1 VFFNQL
7 VESLA
12 AGLLLSTNRL
22 KNDRARLTSFLESA
36 TLKGVNCCR
45 YLPTRTRTVTATPI
59 KLKRTPAKPPKR
71 SQSLKSAER
80 RSEIVRAAYRTLAE
94 KGFEG
99 LRMRDIAK
107 RAGIDHSTLHYYF
120 AGKEALI
127 DAIVDYIVLDLA
139 VGRSPAAESEEVSPR
154 LRLSAHF
161 EALIEQLQKTP
172 EMFVVLAELNTRAMR
187 EPSLRVIFNKNDRK
201 WKGFLT
207 EVLVS
212 GMDKNEFKGT
222 FLPDVAAEVIISVV
236 RGLTITCAGRAERMR
251 RPLYQVLAWLE
262 GTS

>member
-1 VFFNQL
+1 VTVVRTKQ
-7 VESLA
+7 
-12 AGLLLSTNRL
+12 
-22 KNDRARLTSFLESA
+22 
-36 TLKGVNCCR
+36 KG
-45 YLPTRTRTVTATPI
+45 
-59 KLKRTPAKPPKR
+59 KSSKPLKR
-71 SQSLKSAER
+71 SQSPKSAER
-80 RSEIVRAAYRTLAE
+80 RSEIVQAAYRTLAE

-139 VGRSPAAESEEVSPR
+139 VGRSPVAESEEVSPR

-161 EALIEQLQKTP
+161 DELIKQLQETP

-187 EPSLRVIFNKNDRK
+187 EPSLRAIFNKNDRK

-207 EVLVS
+207 KVLAS
-212 GMDKNEFKGT
+212 GIQKNEFKGS
-222 FLPDVAAEVIISVV
+222 FLPEVAADAIISLI
-236 RGLTITCAGRAERMR
+236 RGLTITYAGCPELMR
-251 RPLYQVLAWLE
+251 RPLYQVLTWLE
-262 GTS
+262 RAS

>member
-1 VFFNQL
+1 VTI
-7 VESLA
+7 V
-12 AGLLLSTNRL
+12 
-22 KNDRARLTSFLESA
+22 
-36 TLKGVNCCR
+36 
-45 YLPTRTRTVTATPI
+45 RTRQ
-59 KLKRTPAKPPKR
+59 KGNSRKPVKR
-71 SQSLKSAER
+71 SQSPKSAER

-139 VGRSPAAESEEVSPR
+139 VGRSPVAESEEVSPR

-161 EALIEQLQKTP
+161 DALIKQLQETP

-187 EPSLRVIFNKNDRK
+187 EPPLRAIFNKNDRK

-212 GMDKNEFKGT
+212 GMQKNEFKGT
-222 FLPDVAAEVIISVV
+222 FLPEVAAEAIVSVI
-236 RGLTITCAGRAERMR
+236 RGLTITCAGRPELMR
-251 RPLYQVLAWLE
+251 RPLYQVLTWLE
-262 GTS
+262 GASQGIKRDVS

>member
-1 VFFNQL
+1 MTTARIKRNGTSAK
-7 VESLA
+7 SL
-12 AGLLLSTNRL
+12 
-22 KNDRARLTSFLESA
+22 
-36 TLKGVNCCR
+36 
-45 YLPTRTRTVTATPI
+45 
-59 KLKRTPAKPPKR
+59 KR

-80 RSEIVRAAYRTLAE
+80 RSEIVRAAYWTLAE

-139 VGRSPAAESEEVSPR
+139 VGRSPVAESEEVSPR

-161 EALIEQLQKTP
+161 DALVKQLQETP

-212 GMDKNEFKGT
+212 GMQKNEFKGT
-222 FLPDVAAEVIISVV
+222 FLPEVAAEAIISVI
-236 RGLTITCAGRAERMR
+236 RGLTITCAGRPELMR
-251 RPLYQVLAWLE
+251 RPLYQVLTWLE
-262 GTS
+262 GASPGQKGT

>member
-1 VFFNQL
+1 VNTTRTK
-7 VESLA
+7 
-12 AGLLLSTNRL
+12 G
-22 KNDRARLTSFLESA
+22 KGTSA
-36 TLKGVNCCR
+36 KALKGG
-45 YLPTRTRTVTATPI
+45 
-59 KLKRTPAKPPKR
+59 
-71 SQSLKSAER
+71 QSPKSAER
-80 RSEIVRAAYRTLAE
+80 RSEIVQAAYQTLAE

-99 LRMRDIAK
+99 LRMRDIAE

-127 DAIVDYIVLDLA
+127 DAIVDYIVEDLA
-139 VGRSPAAESEEVSPR
+139 VGRSPVAESEKVSPR

-161 EALIEQLQKTP
+161 DALIKQLQKTP

-187 EPSLRVIFNKNDRK
+187 EPLLRAIFNKNDRK

-212 GMDKNEFKGT
+212 GTQRNEFKEN
-222 FLPDVAAEVIISVV
+222 FVPEVAAEAIISLI
-236 RGLTITCAGRAERMR
+236 RGLTITCAGRPELMR

-262 GTS
+262 GRASAKT

>member
-1 VFFNQL
+1 VTTTRTKRKATSTKGL
-7 VESLA
+7 KPSSSPKSVER
-12 AGLLLSTNRL
+12 RL
-22 KNDRARLTSFLESA
+22 K
-36 TLKGVNCCR
+36 
-45 YLPTRTRTVTATPI
+45 
-59 KLKRTPAKPPKR
+59 
-71 SQSLKSAER
+71 
-80 RSEIVRAAYRTLAE
+80 IVQAAYQTLAE

-99 LRMRDIAK
+99 LRMRDIAE

-161 EALIEQLQKTP
+161 DALIKQLQETP

-187 EPSLRVIFNKNDRK
+187 EPLLRAIFNKNDRK
-201 WKGFLT
+201 WKGFLV

-212 GMDKNEFKGT
+212 GMQRNEFKGNVV
-222 FLPDVAAEVIISVV
+222 PEVAADAIISVV
-236 RGLTITCAGRAERMR
+236 RGLTTACAGRPELMR

-262 GTS
+262 AAS

>member
-1 VFFNQL
+1 MSDSGSRLGEQYGCVDRYQPLGWESIYATKFVNHL
-7 VESLA
+7 VEKPGGWA
-12 AGLLLSTNRL
+12 KIQVVAIVNT
-22 KNDRARLTSFLESA
+22 ARTKRKETSA
-36 TLKGVNCCR
+36 K
-45 YLPTRTRTVTATPI
+45 P
-59 KLKRTPAKPPKR
+59 LKRGA
-71 SQSLKSAER
+71 SLRSAER
-80 RSEIVRAAYRTLAE
+80 RSEIVQAAYRSLAE

-99 LRMRDIAK
+99 LRMRDIAE

-139 VGRSPAAESEEVSPR
+139 VGRSPVAESEEVSPR

-161 EALIEQLQKTP
+161 DALIKQLQETP

-187 EPSLRVIFNKNDRK
+187 EPLLRAIFSKNDRK

-212 GMDKNEFKGT
+212 GVQKKEFKGS
-222 FLPDVAAEVIISVV
+222 FLPEVAAEAIISLI
-236 RGLTITCAGRAERMR
+236 RGLTVTYAGRPELMR
-251 RPLYQVLAWLE
+251 RPLYQVLTWLE
-262 GTS
+262 GAN